1 MDVSDFVS
9 LPPSIIDDLYEDV
22 KPEVLTMNDFLN
34 LPLNNGYKINMEKQN
49 AEKNLQ
55 EEQKKLEA
63 TDRVIELNANEV
75 FIKKQVDQQLKTEKV
90 KFVEEILGKNN

>member
-55 EEQKKLEA
+55 EA